1 MTDRG
6 SIFARRYLG
15 SALWVWLC
23 IFSHPIAGQRVNPAT
38 GRHIPQVMGMGGADW
53 LDREERVK
61 EEQPE
66 KALAALDLH
75 PGITVGDVGA
85 GTGFYSIRI
94 AKRIAPDGVVYANDI
109 QPGMLSRLQ
118 ANASDAGVRNIQT
131 ILGTEQDARLPAGKL
146 DLIVLVDVYHEFSHP
161 RKMLDSMR
169 TALKPGG
176 RLVLL
181 EYRKED
187 PNVPILPEHKMSV
200 AEVKREITPAG
211 FRFVK
216 VVDTLPLQHIIFFEK
231 PIGLPA
237 SPLPPMQLRR

>member
-1 MTDRG
+1 VSRKNDPPKRLPRW
-6 SIFARRYLG
+6 IF
-15 SALWVWLC
+15 
-23 IFSHPIAGQRVNPAT
+23 
-38 GRHIPQVMGMGGADW
+38 IP
-53 LDREERVK
+53 
-61 EEQPE
+61 
-66 KALAALDLH
+66 
-75 PGITVGDVGA
+75 
-85 GTGFYSIRI
+85 
-94 AKRIAPDGVVYANDI
+94 KRIAPNGVVYANDI

-131 ILGTEQDARLPAGKL
+131 ILGTEQDARLPAAKL